1 MKIFRFTI
9 AVVLTSAVL
18 FSCDTA
24 KKVKET
30 TDNLSAAK
38 NAAENM
44 QEGMEA
50 ANKRIEE
57 RKAKG
62 DTLAMP
68 YKDLQAYL
76 PSISGYTA
84 DGGPS
89 GSTTNMMGFSLST
102 CEQNYKKGDS
112 NIKVKIT
119 DYNAGYSAFMGIT
132 AMMKAGFSSED
143 DNQKAGGVNMGVDGV
158 AGYETIYKKDKRA
171 QLILAIADRFYI
183 ELEGDNLDN
192 SEALQTIAKD
202 MKLSDLAAK

>member
-1 MKIFRFTI
+1 MQLVRFTAI
-9 AVVLTSAVL
+9 ALVTSAIL

-24 KKVKET
+24 KKVKESA
-30 TDNLSAAK
+30 DNLSAAK

-84 DGGPS
+84 DGGPT
-89 GSTTNMMGFSLST
+89 GSSTNMMGFSLST
-102 CEQNYKKGDS
+102 CEQNYKSGDS

-119 DYNAGYSAFMGIT
+119 DYNAGYSAFIGVT

-143 DNQKAGGVNMGVDGV
+143 DNQRTGPVKLGMDGV
-158 AGYETIYKKDKRA
+158 AAYETIYKKDKRGN
-171 QLILAIADRFYI
+171 LLLAIADRFYVEI
-183 ELEGDNLDN
+183 EGNNIENTDK
-192 SEALQTIAKD
+192 LQDIAKE